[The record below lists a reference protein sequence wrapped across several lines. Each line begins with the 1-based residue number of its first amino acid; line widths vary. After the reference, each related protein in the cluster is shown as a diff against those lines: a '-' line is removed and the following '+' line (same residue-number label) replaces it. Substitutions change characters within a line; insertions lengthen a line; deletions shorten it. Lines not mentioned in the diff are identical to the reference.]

1 MGESY
6 RDVRADEELQ
16 ALKTRI
22 SDLKNENDAQVKKL
36 TADAQMN
43 ERTLKENSEAKYQ
56 KLETQCNNQMSTLK
70 QESQDTVDKLK
81 KDNARFKADQER
93 AMDALNFKT
102 NEQVASLKKKHGGPG
117 SWAAR

>member
-43 ERTLKENSEAKYQ
+43 ERTLKENSYA
-56 KLETQCNNQMSTLK
+56 SPLK
-70 QESQDTVDKLK
+70 HRRWL
-81 KDNARFKADQER
+81 NPPI
-93 AMDALNFKT
+93 ALI
-102 NEQVASLKKKHGGPG
+102 
-117 SWAAR
+117 R